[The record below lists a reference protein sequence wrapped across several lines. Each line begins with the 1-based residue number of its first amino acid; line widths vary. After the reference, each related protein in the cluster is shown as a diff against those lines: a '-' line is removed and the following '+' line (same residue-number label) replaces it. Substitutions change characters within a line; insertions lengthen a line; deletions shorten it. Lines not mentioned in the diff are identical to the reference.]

1 MSDVYKIQSKS
12 GVVIRVYKDVLTFGA
27 NKPILYI
34 GVVVNMAGK
43 SKRFTYVL
51 LPVIILIVVVAL
63 LGIYVY
69 SRISK
74 PSYDFNDNLDV
85 TVLSVN
91 DEDVTFRELGYYIVY
106 VEKTFDQMARSYNPD
121 NPADFWKTHF
131 SAGVNSTFTDDYAK
145 SLVRELYI
153 YDYIMEKEA
162 GTRGVALTDAEK
174 SAAVKSGEE
183 EYTKISEK
191 GKTALGI
198 TNELVVAY
206 FLRRKLVEKYVN
218 QAAEE
223 IKNNG
228 FQGDVS
234 AQLNYNGEF
243 YLNQIKS
250 RYQVKYD
257 QKQWDNM
264 PMGKITI
271 N

>member
-1 MSDVYKIQSKS
+1 M
-12 GVVIRVYKDVLTFGA
+12 
-27 NKPILYI
+27 
-34 GVVVNMAGK
+34 
-43 SKRFTYVL
+43 
-51 LPVIILIVVVAL
+51 
-63 LGIYVY
+63 
-69 SRISK
+69 
-74 PSYDFNDNLDV
+74 
-85 TVLSVN
+85 
-91 DEDVTFRELGYYIVY
+91 
-106 VEKTFDQMARSYNPD
+106 
-121 NPADFWKTHF
+121 
-131 SAGVNSTFTDDYAK
+131 NSTFTDDYAK
-145 SLVRELYI
+145 SMVRELYI

-162 GTRGVALTDAEK
+162 GTKGVALTDVEK

-183 EYTKISEK
+183 EYAKLTEK
-191 GKTALGI
+191 GKAALGI

-206 FLRRKLVEKYVN
+206 FLRRKLVEKYVT